1 VVGCGMERRRARVGG
16 DGERKKKRLTEEKF
30 FGGWSVRPGNA
41 IRLMNR
47 NNSRAIVLFGSF
59 QLTAAPV
66 APNRAELGQAEPSRT
81 AAKQTPNG
89 ATRSTALSFYAART
103 RPAARNYNFLSGG
116 ELTRAYACGDRFLF
130 FPFPLFSF
138 SLRIFTLVSFVL
150 FLGVYGNILRF
161 LNTRAFPCNESVVL
175 CVP

>member
-16 DGERKKKRLTEEKF
+16 DGERKKKRLAEEKF

-66 APNRAELGQAEPSRT
+66 APNRAELGQAEPSRAEPPRNKRRMARR
-81 AAKQTPNG
+81 AA
-89 ATRSTALSFYAART
+89 L
-103 RPAARNYNFLSGG
+103 L
-116 ELTRAYACGDRFLF
+116 
-130 FPFPLFSF
+130 
-138 SLRIFTLVSFVL
+138 
-150 FLGVYGNILRF
+150 
-161 LNTRAFPCNESVVL
+161 
-175 CVP
+175 